1 MVMAIVFS
9 AAAAPVGPVEIP
21 VRPLHLVVR
30 RKQKSMSRSKSLDEV
45 LTYRISMIELLL
57 SRAVGAV
64 YSDHFGLN
72 THEWRVLAAV
82 AVWGPIEAV
91 QVSRWATV
99 DKAAVSRAVRGLI
112 GKDLLERSLHHRDGR
127 KIMLELTPDGRR
139 TFKAVVQRIGAIQE
153 RLLKGYGR
161 QKLREFFVM
170 LRTLE
175 SRLRDMQDEPA
186 RRRTETL
193 NTARLPSA
201 RA

>member
-1 MVMAIVFS
+1 
-9 AAAAPVGPVEIP
+9 
-21 VRPLHLVVR
+21 
-30 RKQKSMSRSKSLDEV
+30 
-45 LTYRISMIELLL
+45 
-57 SRAVGAV
+57 
-64 YSDHFGLN
+64 
-72 THEWRVLAAV
+72 
-82 AVWGPIEAV
+82 
-91 QVSRWATV
+91 
-99 DKAAVSRAVRGLI
+99 
-112 GKDLLERSLHHRDGR
+112 
-127 KIMLELTPDGRR
+127 MLELTPDGRR

-193 NTARLPSA
+193 NAARLPSA